1 MVIAVV
7 YAVDVP
13 TPTSPRSIA
22 HTPVGEPSNTCCQIS
37 CIETVAEV
45 MILDFDHVLTG
56 LDASSQV
63 LVLAYGGKGGIILDA
78 AQHVRYTLW

>member
-1 MVIAVV
+1 
-7 YAVDVP
+7 
-13 TPTSPRSIA
+13 
-22 HTPVGEPSNTCCQIS
+22 
-37 CIETVAEV
+37 